1 MNCCD
6 EYGNCRQGCD
16 CPARVAK
23 CKPIMLAA
31 EQLPPSPAPGYLK
44 RMATAMLVVLGVTFV
59 VCMWIV
65 LIAASAAL
73 APERRII
80 DCGMASFHPDFT
92 PAMREACRTR
102 KLM

>member
-1 MNCCD
+1 MS
-6 EYGNCRQGCD
+6 GS
-16 CPARVAK
+16 PSKVAK
-23 CKPIMLAA
+23 CKPVRLAA
-31 EQLPPSPAPGYLK
+31 EQLPPSPAPGYLR

-59 VCMWIV
+59 ICLWIA

-80 DCGMASFHPDFT
+80 DCSMASFHPDFT

-102 KLM
+102 KPM

>member
-6 EYGNCRQGCD
+6 QDCVQGRQ

-23 CKPIMLAA
+23 CRPVMLAA
-31 EQLPPSPAPGYLK
+31 EPLPASPVAGYLK
-44 RMATAMLVVLGVTFV
+44 RMASAMLLVLGVTFV
-59 VCMWIV
+59 TCLWIV

-80 DCGMASFHPDFT
+80 DCSMASFHPDFT
-92 PAMREACRTR
+92 PAMREACRNR
-102 KLM
+102 KATQ

>member
-6 EYGNCRQGCD
+6 YDCVQGRE

-23 CKPIMLAA
+23 CRPVMLAA
-31 EQLPPSPAPGYLK
+31 EPLPASPVAGYLK

-59 VCMWIV
+59 ICLWIV

-80 DCGMASFHPDFT
+80 DCSMASFHPDFT
-92 PAMREACRTR
+92 PAMREACRNR
-102 KLM
+102 KATQ

>member
-6 EYGNCRQGCD
+6 YDCEQGRD

-23 CKPIMLAA
+23 CKPVMLAA
-31 EQLPPSPAPGYLK
+31 ESLPPSPAAGYLK

-59 VCMWIV
+59 ICLWIA

-73 APERRII
+73 APDRRII
-80 DCGMASFHPDFT
+80 DCSMASFHPDFT

-102 KLM
+102 KPM

>member
-6 EYGNCRQGCD
+6 YDCEQGRD

-23 CKPIMLAA
+23 CKPVMLAA
-31 EQLPPSPAPGYLK
+31 EPLPPSPAAGYLK
-44 RMATAMLVVLGVTFV
+44 KMATAMLVVLGVTFV
-59 VCMWIV
+59 ICLWIV

-80 DCGMASFHPDFT
+80 DCSMESFHPDFT
-92 PAMREACRTR
+92 PAMREACRRR
-102 KLM
+102 KTT